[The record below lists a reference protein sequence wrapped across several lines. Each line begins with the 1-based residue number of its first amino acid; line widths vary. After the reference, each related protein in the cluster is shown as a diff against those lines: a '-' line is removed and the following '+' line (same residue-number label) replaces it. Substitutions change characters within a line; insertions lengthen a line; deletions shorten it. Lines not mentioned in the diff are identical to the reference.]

1 MMNKQAKLKY
11 KAGSFDVIVE
21 GDYVLCSVSK
31 KQIALQDLKYWNV
44 ELQEAYFSPGE
55 VAKKLSHD

>member
-1 MMNKQAKLKY
+1 MTNKEAKLKY

-21 GDYVLCSVSK
+21 GDYVFCSVSK

-44 ELQEAYFSPGE
+44 ELQEVLA
-55 VAKKLSHD
+55 VLR

>member
-1 MMNKQAKLKY
+1 MMNKEAKLKY

-31 KQIALQDLKYWNV
+31 KQIALQDLKYWNGITRS
-44 ELQEAYFSPGE
+44 LLFPRGSG
-55 VAKKLSHD
+55 KKTIP